1 MKVPG
6 WQGERSVMKLL
17 WEPRAGDD
25 DGLHQSRSAEKWL
38 DSGYIL
44 KIERSPR
51 HYQWISSS
59 CQLVVHRPL
68 VSMSSERW
76 ATTGFEHSPL
86 NLSQT

>member
-1 MKVPG
+1 M
-6 WQGERSVMKLL
+6 MKLL
-17 WEPRAGDD
+17 WEPRGRND
-25 DGLHQSRSAEKWL
+25 DGLHQSGSAEKWL

-44 KIERSPR
+44 KIERAPR
-51 HYQWISSS
+51 PYQWIISG

-68 VSMSSERW
+68 VSMSSERL